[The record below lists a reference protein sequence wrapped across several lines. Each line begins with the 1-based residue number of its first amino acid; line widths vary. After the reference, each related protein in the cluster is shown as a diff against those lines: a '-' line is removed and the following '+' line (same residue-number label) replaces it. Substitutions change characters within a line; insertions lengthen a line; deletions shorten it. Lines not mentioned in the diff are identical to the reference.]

1 LAGRIPE
8 LEFDAFATV
17 VVHFLE
23 EHGPEGRV
31 QEIVELI
38 VDETNCDAAFADS
51 DAADD
56 DDFGLLNH
64 V

>member
-1 LAGRIPE
+1 M
-8 LEFDAFATV
+8 
-17 VVHFLE
+17 HFLE

-38 VDETNCDAAFADS
+38 VDETNRDAAFADS